1 MKKLLFSALI
11 VVFNIQFCFGQSVV
25 AIEDITSNPGSFHHE
40 RVVFEGFITRYV
52 AGTASTSSYY
62 EIQGDYGARIRVNT
76 SESAPKINARYR
88 VVGTITIY
96 NQEPLVIE
104 TNKSLLEEPPVIIS
118 NGGGESDDNTMMI
131 VIIIG
136 LVVIAGLIIF
146 FLNKSRTAQPVAPAP
161 EPFLPPSMPTDGGST
176 MIINKGQSYD
186 TIKFE
191 SSVPATMKFIPG
203 KLEII
208 NGPDKGKAF
217 MLAGYPTPD
226 GSVSSIGRDYEGW
239 ESALSGGR
247 KYAHIRIKDES
258 KTLSRMQAEIVY
270 KNGKVFLKNLSSV
283 NPSQVDGCE
292 VPTNETMEIKTGS
305 VIKAGFI
312 EFRYNG

>member
-136 LVVIAGLIIF
+136 LVV
-146 FLNKSRTAQPVAPAP
+146 AP